1 MAKFNVGGTNANVN
15 AHQVL
20 FTADGTIQTTAYTE
34 PQGSKVLF
42 VDNHRTDSFVP
53 DGSFD
58 RPFSLIMDAVTQVA
72 TNGDNST
79 DVVYVIQIA
88 PGLYPET
95 IDLSNTAVTN
105 IVFQGSNGVI
115 VGSNTMNAPVVLALN
130 NDQLAQVFFVN
141 MVFQL
146 NGSAPHG
153 IEIASGSGNTGL
165 GKNGIIFK
173 GCGLQDN
180 TEDVY
185 FNNVGF
191 VSFDDTGI
199 TANINATN
207 VNLIQFVNGNGPN
220 PQTPF
225 VITTDSGSPT
235 PANWTGSSRAQ
246 FMNVGVGAITCDA
259 GSDVQVT
266 NCVISG
272 AITTTSASGNV
283 TIIAN
288 SFIIG
293 SVLVNAGG
301 TLALIECL
309 VSQPTSG
316 PASTLSVDGILL
328 VTTSIIT
335 GTAITVNSG
344 GVFVEYSSSHDDGEL
359 TVNSGGAYT
368 TEGDLGTGS
377 LYLSEH
383 LNNVAGNPDL
393 CGTLTITD
401 GTETSF
407 TFENAFVSAP
417 VVVITPQGD
426 MTALGA
432 YWVTTS
438 NTGFS
443 IFMKNSGTM
452 TFNYVVIGNPN

>member
-1 MAKFNVGGTNANVN
+1 MARFNVGGTNANVN

-20 FTADGTIQTTAYTE
+20 FTLDGTIQTTAYTE
-34 PQGSKVLF
+34 PVGSKGLF

-58 RPFSLIMDAVTQVA
+58 RPFATIMAAVNQVA
-72 TNGDNST
+72 TNGDNSAS
-79 DVVYVIQIA
+79 VPYVIYIA
-88 PGLYPET
+88 PGTYPET

-105 IVFQGSNGVI
+105 IIFQGSNGVI
-115 VGSNTMNAPVVLALN
+115 VGSNTMNTPAVLALN

-146 NGSAPHG
+146 NGSASHG
-153 IEIASGSGNTGL
+153 IEITSTTSNTGL

-191 VSFDDTGI
+191 ISFDDTGI

-207 VNLIQFVNGNGPN
+207 VNLIQFANGNGPN

-225 VITTDSGSPT
+225 TITTDSGSAT
-235 PANWTGSSRAQ
+235 PANWPGYSSAT
-246 FMNVGVGAITCDA
+246 FFGCGVGSVTCDA
-259 GSDVQVT
+259 GSKLLIGSSFVSGDVTTAAAT
-266 NCVISG
+266 N
-272 AITTTSASGNV
+272 TTV
-283 TIIAN
+283 IAN
-288 SFIIG
+288 SLLTG
-293 SVLVNAGG
+293 NVVVSAGG
-301 TLALIECL
+301 TLGLLTSL
-309 VSQPTSG
+309 VGQPDSG
-316 PASTLSVDGILL
+316 PATTITCDGIILSSSL
-328 VTTSIIT
+328 ISD
-335 GTAITVNSG
+335 TAITVNSG
-344 GVFVEYSSSHDDGEL
+344 GAFIDIAGVHNDGEL
-359 TVNSGGAYT
+359 TVNAGGDYSA
-368 TEGDLGTGS
+368 EGDMGLGS
-377 LYLSEH
+377 LALSEH

-393 CGTLTITD
+393 CGIQTITS

-407 TFENAFVSAP
+407 TFENAFASAP

-426 MTALGA
+426 TTDIGA

-438 NTGFS
+438 PTGFS